1 MPEEEDGG
9 APSLA
14 GESGLRRDLA
24 RALGAA
30 SVIEPGAARHYD
42 HDQAIQRGLSGR
54 ADAVVCPDDAAG
66 VARTLRYCYERD
78 LAVVPRGGGTGL
90 TGGAAPL
97 AGGVVLSL
105 ERLRGVISLEPELW
119 RLSVQAGVSTARVAR
134 LARENGL
141 MFAPDPGAPE
151 QSQIG
156 GNVATNA
163 GGPHAFKYGRT
174 GAWVSGLEVVLPP
187 GELARFG
194 GAARREAAGYDL
206 TGVMVGSEGTLGV
219 ITAVALRLLPA
230 PAVARPL
237 VAWLPDLEAGQ
248 AALLTMLA
256 AGLQPAVLDFLDGRS
271 FAAAAGSFPAEIP
284 ASAGGALATD
294 WAAEA
299 RLASGGP
306 SEPAPQREAEGGYGT
321 DGPFVLLVELD
332 GSEAEVDR
340 QATEL
345 RELLA
350 PARAQLAQPSRPSE
364 LWRWRDAVPRAVA
377 GLRGGKVSEDI
388 CVGPERLA
396 EAIAGVYE
404 IGRLHDLPACAW
416 GHAGDGILHAS
427 FLVDLTQAGQRERAS
442 QAGGEA
448 LDLALSMGGSIT
460 GEHGVGWVKRE
471 RFGAGWDPAALG
483 AHRRLKQAFDPSGL
497 LNPGKKMPLPGP
509 SDE

>member
-1 MPEEEDGG
+1 VPEEAGGG

-14 GESGLRRDLA
+14 GESGLRRDLV

-30 SVIEPGAARHYD
+30 CVLELGGARHYD

-66 VARTLRYCYERD
+66 VARALRYCYERD

-119 RLSVQAGVSTARVAR
+119 RLSVQAGVSTAQVAR

-141 MFAPDPGAPE
+141 MFDPGAPE

-174 GAWVSGLEVVLPP
+174 GAWVSGLEVVLAP

-206 TGVMVGSEGTLGV
+206 TGLMVGSEGTLGIV
-219 ITAVALRLLPA
+219 TAVALRLLPA
-230 PAVARPL
+230 PAVSRPL
-237 VAWLPDLEAGQ
+237 VAWLPDLRAGQ
-248 AALLTMLA
+248 AALLTILA

-271 FAAAAGSFPAEIP
+271 FAAAAGSFPADMP
-284 ASAGGALATD
+284 AAPGSVAADG
-294 WAAEA
+294 WAADA
-299 RLASGGP
+299 RLATGTP
-306 SEPAPQREAEGGYGT
+306 SAPRREAEGAAVA

-332 GSEAEVDR
+332 GSEAEVEG

-350 PARAQLAQPSRPSE
+350 GAEALLVEPPRPSE
-364 LWRWRDAVPRAVA
+364 LWRWRDALPGAVA

-388 CVGPERLA
+388 CVGPERLG

-427 FLVDLTQAGQRERAS
+427 FLVDLTEAGELERATR
-442 QAGGEA
+442 AGAEA
-448 LDLALSMGGSIT
+448 LDLALRMGGSIT

-471 RFGAGWDPAALG
+471 RFGAGWDRAALQ

-497 LNPGKKMPLPGP
+497 LNPGKKVPLSRP